1 MKIELSYINT
11 NHPDFTDGAA
21 VFDLVKH
28 EFVCEIVECLGYSLM
43 IAGAPFFDSAL
54 KFVTRSKRGSF
65 VTRNMRNGQ

>member
-28 EFVCEIVECLGYSLM
+28 EFVCEILDCFGYSSM
-43 IAGAPFFDSAL
+43 VAGAPFFDSTL
-54 KFVTRSKRGSF
+54 KFVTRSKRASF
-65 VTRNMRNGQ
+65 VTRDMNNGQ